1 MHASPGGGS
10 VTTAWTNALE
20 GLAPYKPF
28 IDQIPIDYAR
38 HHRVLGCINA
48 SSDNDS
54 SLQLVVAEPDDV
66 ADVADVIRRLLV
78 TPIEVVRAPE
88 ALVLSAIN
96 KAYEGQ
102 DGQAERFI
110 DALDDEDLDQA
121 MSEMQGRNLDA
132 TAEARDLLGTEG
144 RAPVVRLVNL
154 LLFEAVKLG
163 ASDLHLQPYEGRVM
177 ARMRLD
183 GVLFDLFE
191 VPKRYQEEVA
201 SRIKILGR
209 MNIAEKRLPQDGRAT
224 VTVGER
230 VIDLR
235 ISAVPASHGERI
247 VIRLLDKSSRLYTL
261 PELGMPPEELQKFR
275 GLIHLEHGLILLTG
289 PTGSGKST
297 TLYAALQEINT
308 AERNVI
314 TLEDPIEY
322 QLPGVSQI
330 QINNKKGMTFAS
342 GLRSVLRQ
350 DPDII
355 MVGEIR
361 DHETAELAIQ
371 SALTGH
377 LVFSTLHTN
386 DAASAVTR
394 LLDLGVEPYLVA
406 SSLIAVMAQ
415 RLVRT
420 VCPTCGQAVKIEE
433 DRWRSIGANTTPLH
447 ATPTSGGG
455 CDACRGTGYQ
465 GRLGLFELLTPDETI
480 RGHIQDQ
487 QPAGVVKAAAVKHGM
502 TTLQQ
507 DGQSKVA
514 AGRTTVDE
522 VLRVTTRAT
531 F

>member
-1 MHASPGGGS
+1 MQ
-10 VTTAWTNALE
+10 
-20 GLAPYKPF
+20 GLVPCKRF
-28 IDQIPIDYAR
+28 VERIPIDYAR
-38 HHRVLGCINA
+38 LHNVLGCRKEA
-48 SSDNDS
+48 EQESKLTLLCSDPERS
-54 SLQLVVAEPDDV
+54 Q
-66 ADVADVIRRLLV
+66 DVIDVLRRLLLEPV
-78 TPIEVVRAPE
+78 DVLHADE
-88 ALVLSAIN
+88 AVVLSGIN
-96 KAYEGQ
+96 KAYEQQ

-110 DALDDEDLDQA
+110 EGLDDEDFDQA
-121 MSEMQGRNLDA
+121 MSALEGSNLDA
-132 TAEARDLLGTEG
+132 ASEARDLLGTEG

-154 LLFEAVKLG
+154 LLFEAVKIG
-163 ASDLHLQPYEGRVM
+163 ASDLHLQPYEGRVA

-183 GVLFDLFE
+183 GVLFDWLS
-191 VPKRYQEEVA
+191 VPKQYQEEMA
-201 SRIKILGR
+201 SRVKILGK

-224 VTVGER
+224 VNVGDR

-235 ISAVPASHGERI
+235 ISAVPTSHGERI

-261 PELGMPPEELQKFR
+261 PELGMPTTELKQFR
-275 GLIHLEHGLILLTG
+275 DLIHLEHGLILLTG

-308 AERNVI
+308 AQRNVI

-322 QLPGVSQI
+322 QLQGVSQI

-386 DAASAVTR
+386 DAASTVTR

-420 VCPTCGQAVKIEE
+420 VCPHCSPGTPGSSPGNNTPAITPEQ
-433 DRWRSIGANTTPLH
+433 WQSIGCDSAPADATPLM
-447 ATPTSGGG
+447 GLG
-455 CDACRGTGYQ
+455 CEHCRKTGYR
-465 GRLGLFELLTPDETI
+465 GRLGLFELLIPDDAI
-480 RGHIQDQ
+480 REHIQNQ
-487 QPAGVVKAAAVKHGM
+487 VPAGIIKQAALDRGM
-502 TTLQQ
+502 NTLQR
-507 DGQSKVA
+507 DGQAKVV
-514 AGRTTVDE
+514 AGKTTIDE
-522 VLRVTTRAT
+522 VLRVTTRAAR
-531 F
+531 